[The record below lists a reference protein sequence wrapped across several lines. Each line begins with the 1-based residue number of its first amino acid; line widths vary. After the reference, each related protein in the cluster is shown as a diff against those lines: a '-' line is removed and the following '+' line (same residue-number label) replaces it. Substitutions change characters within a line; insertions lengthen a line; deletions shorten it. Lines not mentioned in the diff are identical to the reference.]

1 MDKIFSV
8 YDLKAQAY
16 LPLFTA
22 PTIAVGMRVFSD
34 VVTQP
39 GHIFGKYHAD
49 YMLYCVGDFDQATGR
64 VTPCDPQHVAIAT
77 DFIKEA

>member
-1 MDKIFSV
+1 MDKVFSV
-8 YDLKAQAY
+8 FDLKAQAY

-39 GHIFGKYHAD
+39 NHPFGKYPAD
-49 YMLYCVGDFDQATGR
+49 YMLYCVGEFDQNTGR
-64 VTPCDPQHVAIAT
+64 ITGNDPQHVAIAT
-77 DFIKEA
+77 DFLPKE